1 MEDQKKN
8 PQISQITIL
17 DIVLIFLKR
26 KKFILITT
34 SVVFVISVILYF
46 FVFDLIYYSE
56 ASIKS
61 SGKSGSILSS
71 LESGLPDVGA
81 LDELGL
87 GGGKAAREL
96 AVYENILTSRRCIEP
111 LIDKF
116 NLVERDKYQFKE
128 DAILGFVKEKM
139 KLDED
144 KLSGVLSVGIYDKD
158 PKLAKEMVEF
168 LLAQLDK
175 INIELNV
182 QNAKNNREFVEQ
194 RYFQA
199 KLDLTKAEDSLKA
212 FQVIYGIAPDLQVKA
227 ATQTAFTIESEMKAE
242 EVKLDVLKKILS
254 PDQVEVKTQEAKVNS
269 LRDQI
274 SKIQTSTDLS
284 DLMSLGNSAQVV
296 MSYLRLEREVEIQS
310 KILSFILPIYEQA
323 KIDEKKETPTIIV
336 LDKPYVAEKKV
347 KPKRLLMIM
356 AWTFAFF
363 FITLVLAIFLERAKV
378 YRNLIKS
385 MRNAVKND

>member
-1 MEDQKKN
+1 MEDQKKT

-17 DIVLIFLKR
+17 DIILIFLKR
-26 KKFILITT
+26 KKFIIITT
-34 SVVFVISVILYF
+34 SVVFIISVILYF

-56 ASIKS
+56 ATIKS
-61 SGKSGSILSS
+61 SGKSGSLLGS

-87 GGGKAAREL
+87 GGGKSAKEL
-96 AVYENILTSRRCIEP
+96 AVYENILSSRRCIEP

-116 NLVERDKYQFKE
+116 NLVDRDKYQFKE
-128 DAILGFVKEKM
+128 DAIKNFMKENM

-144 KLSGVLSVGIYDKD
+144 KLAGVLSIGIYDKD
-158 PKLAKEMVEF
+158 PQLAKEMVEF

-194 RYFQA
+194 RYYKA
-199 KLDLTKAEDSLKA
+199 KEDLTKAEDSLKA
-212 FQVIYGIAPDLQVKA
+212 FQVIYGISPDLQVKA
-227 ATQTAFTIESEMKAE
+227 ATQTAFIIESEMKAE

-254 PDQVEVKTQEAKVNS
+254 PDQIEVKTQEAKVNS
-269 LRDQI
+269 LKEQI
-274 SKIQTSTDLS
+274 SKNQTSTDLN
-284 DLMSLGNSAQVV
+284 DMMRLGNSAQVV

-336 LDKPYVAEKKV
+336 LDKPYIAEKKV
-347 KPKRLLMIM
+347 KPKRLLMIL
-356 AWTFAFF
+356 AWTFSCF
-363 FITLVLAIFLERAKV
+363 FITGVLAIFFERAKV

-385 MRNAVKND
+385 MRNAGKND